1 VRIPLAALLG
11 IVAVTTAA
19 VLTFAQPRSDLFPFY
34 DANTGLCA
42 GKVAECV
49 LVKYERLQRLP
60 VYYVKYNCTIST
72 SVIWEM
78 WKVLGRVRQIVG
90 YYYYMPDAD
99 LPDMYLTVLKA
110 TRFPVSSVE
119 ELRGEVVAYTY
130 KLYRR
135 VDVLEVGICR

>member
-11 IVAVTTAA
+11 IVAVTTVT

-42 GKVAECV
+42 VKVAECE
-49 LVKYERLQRLP
+49 LAKYEKPWYLP
-60 VYYVKYNCTIST
+60 RYYVKYKCTIST
-72 SVIWEM
+72 PVIWEM

-90 YYYYMPDAD
+90 YYYYIPDAD
-99 LPDMYLTVLKA
+99 LPDIFLPVHNTTM
-110 TRFPVSSVE
+110 FPVSSVE
-119 ELRGEVVAYTY
+119 ELRGEVAAFTY
-130 KLYRR
+130 KLYKH